1 MEDKMMTE
9 AILALNAGSS
19 SIKFSLFDASNG
31 KDTFPLLYQGGVDGI
46 GSEPHFLVH
55 DITGQ
60 RIVDEQL
67 KTKATAE
74 PDHKEALGVL
84 LDWIEHHETEQTL
97 IAVGHR
103 VVHGGT
109 LFSAPVLVDS
119 QVISQL
125 ESLIPLAP
133 LHQPHNLAAIRSIAT
148 IKPDV
153 PQIACFDTAFH
164 RTQPPVAQTFALPY
178 NLTDQGIKRYGFH
191 GLSYE
196 YIATVLPEYV
206 DNKADGRVIVAHL
219 GNGASMCA
227 MQGRKSLATTMGF
240 TALDGLPMGTR
251 CGSID
256 PGVILYLLSELHM
269 DAPGITDLLYHQS
282 GLLGV
287 SGQSSDMRELLT
299 SNSPRAAEAIDLFV
313 YHIQREIGSLAAAL
327 GGLDILVFTAGIG
340 EYAAPIRAKVCQDLQ
355 WLGVQ
360 FDATANRSGG
370 PKISSDNS
378 AVSVWVIPTDEDLMI
393 ARHTNNLINRSTS
406 ANNT

>member
-1 MEDKMMTE
+1 MTD

-19 SIKFSLFDASNG
+19 SIKFSLFDTANG
-31 KDTFPLLYQGGVDGI
+31 ISSHSLLYQGAVDGI
-46 GSEPHFLVH
+46 GGNPHFLVQ
-55 DITGQ
+55 DTTGQ
-60 RIVDEQL
+60 RLVDEQL
-67 KTKATAE
+67 KTKATTQ
-74 PDHKEALGVL
+74 PGHKEALGVL
-84 LDWIEHHETEQTL
+84 LDWIERQETGLTL

-109 LFSAPVLVDS
+109 LFLAPVLVDS
-119 QVISQL
+119 QVINQL
-125 ESLIPLAP
+125 ESLVPLAP

-148 IKPDV
+148 INPNI

-164 RTQPPVAQTFALPY
+164 RTQPPIAQAFALPRD
-178 NLTDQGIKRYGFH
+178 LTDQGIKRYGFH

-196 YIATVLPEYV
+196 YIASILPDYV
-206 DNKADGRVIVAHL
+206 DYRADGRVIVAHL

-227 MQGRKSLATTMGF
+227 LQGRKSLATTMGF

-269 DAPGITDLLYHQS
+269 DAPGITDLLYHRS

-299 SNSPRAAEAIDLFV
+299 SNSPRAAEAVDLFV
-313 YHIQREIGSLAAAL
+313 YHIQRELGSLAAAL
-327 GGLDILVFTAGIG
+327 GGLDVLVFTAGIG
-340 EYAAPIRAKVCQDLQ
+340 EHAAPIRARVCQDLQ

-360 FDATANRSGG
+360 FDETANRSGG
-370 PKISSDNS
+370 PKISSDSS

-393 ARHTNNLINRSTS
+393 ARHTSNVIHR
-406 ANNT
+406 

>member
-1 MEDKMMTE
+1 MEGEIMTD

-19 SIKFSLFDASNG
+19 SIKFSLFDTANG
-31 KDTFPLLYQGGVDGI
+31 ISSHSLLYQGAVDGI
-46 GSEPHFLVH
+46 GGNPHFLVQ
-55 DITGQ
+55 DTTGQ
-60 RIVDEQL
+60 RLVDEQL
-67 KTKATAE
+67 KTKATTQ
-74 PDHKEALGVL
+74 PGHKEALGVL
-84 LDWIEHHETEQTL
+84 LDWVERQETGLTL

-109 LFSAPVLVDS
+109 LFLAPVLVDS
-119 QVISQL
+119 QVINQL
-125 ESLIPLAP
+125 ELLVPLAP

-148 IKPDV
+148 IIPNIA
-153 PQIACFDTAFH
+153 QIACFDTAFH
-164 RTQPPVAQTFALPY
+164 RTQPPIAQAFALPRD
-178 NLTDQGIKRYGFH
+178 LTVQGIKRYGFH

-196 YIATVLPEYV
+196 YIASVLPDYV
-206 DNKADGRVIVAHL
+206 DYRADGRVIVAHL

-227 MQGRKSLATTMGF
+227 LQGRKSLATTMGF

-269 DAPGITDLLYHQS
+269 DAPGITDLLYHRS

-287 SGQSSDMRELLT
+287 SGQSSDMRELLS

-313 YHIQREIGSLAAAL
+313 YHIQRELGSLAAAL
-327 GGLDILVFTAGIG
+327 GGLDVLVFTAGIG
-340 EYAAPIRAKVCQDLQ
+340 EHAAPIRARVCQDLQ

-360 FDATANRSGG
+360 VDETANRSGG
-370 PKISSDNS
+370 PKISSDSS

-393 ARHTNNLINRSTS
+393 ARHTSNVIHR
-406 ANNT
+406 

>member
-1 MEDKMMTE
+1 MTD

-19 SIKFSLFDASNG
+19 SIKFSLFDTTNG
-31 KDTFPLLYQGGVDGI
+31 ISSHSLLYQGVVDGI
-46 GSEPHFLVH
+46 GGNPHFLVQ
-55 DITGQ
+55 DTTGQ
-60 RIVDEQL
+60 RLVDEQL
-67 KTKATAE
+67 KTKATTQ
-74 PDHKEALGVL
+74 PGHKEALGVL
-84 LDWIEHHETEQTL
+84 LDWVERQETGLTL

-109 LFSAPVLVDS
+109 LFLAPVLVDS
-119 QVISQL
+119 QVINQL
-125 ESLIPLAP
+125 ESLVPLAP

-148 IKPDV
+148 INPNI

-164 RTQPPVAQTFALPY
+164 RTQPPIAQAFALPRD
-178 NLTDQGIKRYGFH
+178 LTDQGIKRYGFH

-196 YIATVLPEYV
+196 YIASVLPDYV
-206 DNKADGRVIVAHL
+206 DNRADGRVIVAHL

-227 MQGRKSLATTMGF
+227 LQGRKSLATTMGF

-269 DAPGITDLLYHQS
+269 DAPGITDLLYHRS

-313 YHIQREIGSLAAAL
+313 YHIQRELGSLAAAL
-327 GGLDILVFTAGIG
+327 GGLDVLVFTAGIG
-340 EYAAPIRAKVCQDLQ
+340 EHAAPIRARVCQDLQ

-360 FDATANRSGG
+360 VDETANRSGG
-370 PKISSDNS
+370 PKISSDSS

-393 ARHTNNLINRSTS
+393 ARHTSNVIHR
-406 ANNT
+406 

>member
-1 MEDKMMTE
+1 MTTE

-19 SIKFSLFDASNG
+19 SIKFSLFDTTNG
-31 KDTFPLLYQGGVDGI
+31 ISSHSLLYQGAVDGI
-46 GSEPHFLVH
+46 GGNPHFLVQ
-55 DITGQ
+55 DTTGQ
-60 RIVDEQL
+60 RLVDEQL
-67 KTKATAE
+67 KTKATTQ
-74 PDHKEALGVL
+74 PGHKEALGVL
-84 LDWIEHHETEQTL
+84 LDWVERQETGLTL

-109 LFSAPVLVDS
+109 LFLAPVLVDS
-119 QVISQL
+119 QVINQL
-125 ESLIPLAP
+125 ESLVPLAP

-148 IKPDV
+148 INPNV

-164 RTQPPVAQTFALPY
+164 RTQPPIAQAFALPRD
-178 NLTDQGIKRYGFH
+178 LTVQGIKRYGFH

-196 YIATVLPEYV
+196 YIASVLPDYV
-206 DNKADGRVIVAHL
+206 DYRADGRVIVAHL

-227 MQGRKSLATTMGF
+227 LQGRKSLATTMGF

-269 DAPGITDLLYHQS
+269 DAPGITDLLYHRS

-313 YHIQREIGSLAAAL
+313 YHIQRELGSLAAAL
-327 GGLDILVFTAGIG
+327 GGLDVLVFTAGIG
-340 EYAAPIRAKVCQDLQ
+340 EHAAPIRARVCQDLQ

-360 FDATANRSGG
+360 FDETANRSGG

-393 ARHTNNLINRSTS
+393 ARHTSNVIHR
-406 ANNT
+406 

>member
-1 MEDKMMTE
+1 MTD

-19 SIKFSLFDASNG
+19 SIKFSLFDTTNG
-31 KDTFPLLYQGGVDGI
+31 ISSHSLLYQGAVDGI
-46 GSEPHFLVH
+46 GGNPHFLVQ
-55 DITGQ
+55 DTTGQ
-60 RIVDEQL
+60 RLVDEQL
-67 KTKATAE
+67 KTKATTQ
-74 PDHKEALGVL
+74 PGHKEALGVL
-84 LDWIEHHETEQTL
+84 LDWVERQETGLTL

-109 LFSAPVLVDS
+109 LFLAPVLVDS
-119 QVISQL
+119 QVINQL
-125 ESLIPLAP
+125 ESLVPLAP

-148 IKPDV
+148 INPNV

-164 RTQPPVAQTFALPY
+164 RTQPPIAQAFALPRD
-178 NLTDQGIKRYGFH
+178 LTDQGIKRYGFH

-196 YIATVLPEYV
+196 YIASILPDYV
-206 DNKADGRVIVAHL
+206 DYRADGRVIVAHL

-227 MQGRKSLATTMGF
+227 LQGRKSLATTMGF

-269 DAPGITDLLYHQS
+269 DAPGITDLLYHRS

-313 YHIQREIGSLAAAL
+313 YHIQRELGSLAAAL
-327 GGLDILVFTAGIG
+327 GGLDVLVFTAGIG
-340 EYAAPIRAKVCQDLQ
+340 EHAAPIRARVCQDLQ

-360 FDATANRSGG
+360 FDETANRSGG
-370 PKISSDNS
+370 PKISSDSS

-393 ARHTNNLINRSTS
+393 ARHTSNVIHR
-406 ANNT
+406 